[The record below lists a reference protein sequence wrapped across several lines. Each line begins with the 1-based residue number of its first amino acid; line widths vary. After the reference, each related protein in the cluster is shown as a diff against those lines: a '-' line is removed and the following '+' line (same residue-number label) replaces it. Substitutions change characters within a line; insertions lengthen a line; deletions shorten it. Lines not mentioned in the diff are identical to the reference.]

1 MTGSEAQLTKCMSR
15 SMNNINVCVVVRK
28 EKTCLSSPV
37 LLCLCKPQRWTDN
50 IMFACRDHA
59 KNIRKINRMQ
69 GGCASVTFE
78 IVTFL
83 FVVSSIS
90 DSVSPRHLYRRERK
104 NIPSAPQQNK
114 LPESQS
120 VEYMP
125 DAKDLTD
132 HIYSLVEAQLNEE
145 NPYECI
151 SEPPLQPPSDK
162 AEGVNE
168 SPSPTMTKPDD
179 NHFVSALNKPVNKQ
193 AVEQPHALPQHLTD
207 SEQTAVYAAVN
218 WKTKSQKNVAPLF
231 QMDTVVDMSDIAKEA
246 VPPIPDKHF

>member
-1 MTGSEAQLTKCMSR
+1 M
-15 SMNNINVCVVVRK
+15 INK
-28 EKTCLSSPV
+28 YSHILIS
-37 LLCLCKPQRWTDN
+37 LLQ
-50 IMFACRDHA
+50 
-59 KNIRKINRMQ
+59 
-69 GGCASVTFE
+69 
-78 IVTFL
+78 
-83 FVVSSIS
+83 
-90 DSVSPRHLYRRERK
+90 
-104 NIPSAPQQNK
+104 K

-168 SPSPTMTKPDD
+168 SPSPAMTKPDD
-179 NHFVSALNKPVNKQ
+179 NHSVSALNKPVNKQ
-193 AVEQPHALPQHLTD
+193 AVEQPDALPQHLTD

-218 WKTKSQKNVAPLF
+218 WKTKSQKNIAPLF
-231 QMDTVVDMSDIAKEA
+231 DTDTVVDMSDIAKEA